1 MAKIYKNLVL
11 NNNKGNTMRKLL
23 LGTSLASAM
32 LVAGS
37 AYAETKVSGY
47 LETTINTRET
57 QTSSTTG
64 DSSPATIG
72 HETSI
77 DLKTSKEL
85 DNGMTMSAGFGVEDG
100 SSVDQYV
107 TLTSGNTSI
116 SVGNDVSGVA
126 DNVSQEDFTP
136 HVAQDFHSAGTGGN
150 IQGIETAHGNN
161 GIFVKTKTD
170 MATIE
175 AVYSPT
181 AQASAST
188 GASAIATNSTGVGS
202 GYDIAIHG
210 SFGVEGLKAGYGFS
224 KAQSVTAT
232 ENDQE
237 GKGYGAK
244 YTTGAFTIGAGR
256 TINQDVNTTVEDK
269 VTTYGVAYNVSDQL
283 SLSVASGK
291 LEVEGTAN
299 DEEYTSFQV
308 GYDLGGMGI
317 TLGYYQVENVGGTS
331 GSDNENLEIR
341 TVTKF

>member
-1 MAKIYKNLVL
+1 MK
-11 NNNKGNTMRKLL
+11 KLL
-23 LGTSLASAM
+23 LGTSLASAL

-57 QTSSTTG
+57 ATSGVAG

-100 SSVDQYV
+100 TSTDQYL
-107 TLTSGNTSI
+107 TLTSGSTSI

-136 HVAQDFHSAGTGGN
+136 YVAQDFHSANTGG
-150 IQGIETAHGNN
+150 GINGVETAHGNN
-161 GIFVKTKTD
+161 GIFLKHKTD
-170 MATIE
+170 MATFE

-181 AQASAST
+181 AQASNGT
-188 GASAIATNSTGVGS
+188 GASAITTNETGVGS
-202 GYDIAIHG
+202 GYDVAVYG
-210 SFGVEGLKAGYGFS
+210 SFGVEGLKIGYGMS

-237 GKGYGAK
+237 GKAFGIK
-244 YTTGAFTIGAGR
+244 YAMGDITVGAGR
-256 TINQDVNTTVEDK
+256 SIGQDVNDTIEDTA
-269 VTTYGVAYNVSDQL
+269 TTYGVTYNVNDQL
-283 SLSVASGK
+283 SVGVAI
-291 LEVEGTAN
+291 GTMERDGVAT
-299 DEEYTSFQV
+299 DEEYQTFQV

-317 TLGYYQVENVGGTS
+317 TLGYYQVENIGGTS

>member
-1 MAKIYKNLVL
+1 
-11 NNNKGNTMRKLL
+11 MRKLL

-57 QTSSTTG
+57 VTSG
-64 DSSPATIG
+64 NPADSSPATIG

-100 SSVDQYV
+100 TSTDQYV
-107 TLTSGNTSI
+107 TLTTGSTSI

-136 HVAQDFHSAGTGGN
+136 HVAQDFHSAGTGGA
-150 IQGIETAHGNN
+150 IQGVNTAHGNN
-161 GIFVKTKTD
+161 GIFLKHKAD
-170 MATIE
+170 MATVE

-181 AQASAST
+181 AQANNGT
-188 GASAIATNSTGVGS
+188 GASAIASNSTGVGS
-202 GYDIAIHG
+202 GYDVAIHG
-210 SFGVEGLKAGYGFS
+210 SFGIEGLKAGYGMS

-237 GKGYGAK
+237 GKAYGAK
-244 YTTGAFTIGAGR
+244 YTTGALSIGAGKN
-256 TINQDVNTTVEDK
+256 ISQDVNTSVEET
-269 VTTYGVAYNVSDQL
+269 VTTYGVAYNVNDQL
-283 SLSVASGK
+283 SVSASI
-291 LEVEGTAN
+291 GTYEKDGQAN
-299 DEEYTSFQV
+299 DEEYQSVQV